1 MSADTQVARSSPRP
15 GARWILGRIRKKG
28 LRPRYAA
35 YIIIAAWTAAIII
48 FGIVERL
55 VDPDTFSSIWL
66 GIWWA
71 TQTVTTVGYGDTI
84 PHQTAG
90 KAIAI
95 ILMLGG
101 LSFLAVL
108 TGAITSVFVTHAME
122 ENQESGEDP
131 VLNRLEELG
140 DQMEAIRS
148 DLSRLEQDRKT
159 SG

>member
-1 MSADTQVARSSPRP
+1 MSVDTQFAGRSPRP
-15 GARWILGRIRKKG
+15 GTRWILERIRKKG

-35 YIIIAAWTAAIII
+35 YIIIVAWTVAIVI

-55 VDPDTFSSIWL
+55 VDPGTFSSIWL

-108 TGAITSVFVTHAME
+108 TGAITSVFVTRAME

-140 DQMEAIRS
+140 SQMEALRA
-148 DLSRLEQDRKT
+148 DVSRLEKSRE
-159 SG
+159 